1 MASQRL
7 SSRKGATQTLDSQS
21 SQSQRSTINNPEIFR
36 KVNQYLLNYGCV
48 LRETLLKDTNGLL
61 EKMNIPL
68 LDQDGL
74 SQLVNNLNKKLRPFN
89 LMIRS
94 CMDEISSSHYYVL
107 ISIIDSKVTHGATLY
122 NEKQLEFFKLI
133 LQAIVQQP
141 LGIIAEEDL
150 ADFAEKALLK
160 KRSEHN
166 GLFHEWT
173 GKKWFVVITEGERHY
188 VTLGVRAIAELDV
201 FIKQKLVERPEDLTC
216 KRCNNMSIYSALC
229 AGCNDRYHKRCSKLA
244 FEDSNMCR
252 SCRRESQ

>member
-1 MASQRL
+1 MSSQRISTRRGASQRIEP
-7 SSRKGATQTLDSQS
+7 QTNQT
-21 SQSQRSTINNPEIFR
+21 QRSQAISSEIYR
-36 KVNQYLLNYGCV
+36 KVNQYLLNHGCV
-48 LRETLLKDTNGLL
+48 LRDTLLDSTNKLL
-61 EKMNIPL
+61 ENMNSPM
-68 LDQDGL
+68 LDHDGL
-74 SQLVNNLNKKLRPFN
+74 SQLLNGLNRKLRPYN

-107 ISIIDSKVTHGATLY
+107 ISTIDNQVTRASSLY

-133 LQAIVQQP
+133 LQAVVQEQN
-141 LGIIAEEDL
+141 GIIPEENLRDL
-150 ADFAEKALLK
+150 AEKALFK
-160 KRSEHN
+160 KRSEYA

-173 GKKWFVVITEGERHY
+173 GKNWFVVVTDGGHDY

-201 FIKQKLVERPEDLTC
+201 FIKQKLVERPEDLIC

-229 AGCNDRYHKRCSKLA
+229 AGCNARYHKRCSKLA